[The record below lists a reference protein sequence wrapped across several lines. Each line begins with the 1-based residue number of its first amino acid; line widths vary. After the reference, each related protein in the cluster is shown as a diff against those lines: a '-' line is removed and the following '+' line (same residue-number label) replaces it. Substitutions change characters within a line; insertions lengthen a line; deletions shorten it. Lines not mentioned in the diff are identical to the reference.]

1 MTAVATNIPLTPMR
15 RDGLSQVQRRLETLG
30 TETELMTG
38 DTLDAGI
45 AERSLGFVL
54 CGQLTVTWQDGD
66 EESSIGM
73 LLPGDWL
80 GENNLLLGT
89 SPAKLTYRASR
100 FTRVLRLRP
109 ERLHALL
116 DGDLAALKS
125 ALECELSQSAAR
137 RWAQLAERLHQCIY
151 VTTDGLVIEAL
162 QEAACWPSATS
173 HPDGTLVKVPR
184 DVLAQRVG
192 CTRVTISRALSRLA
206 DVGHV
211 RLQGRRI
218 LLVGHQ
224 GRGCVA

>member
-1 MTAVATNIPLTPMR
+1 VTAVAANIPLAPTR

-45 AERSLGFVL
+45 AARSLGFVL
-54 CGQLTVTWQDGD
+54 CGQLTMTWQDGD
-66 EESSIGM
+66 DESTIGM

-80 GENNLLLGT
+80 GENNLLLGA
-89 SPAKLTYRASR
+89 SPPKLTYRASR
-100 FTRVLRLRP
+100 FTRLLTLP
-109 ERLHALL
+109 PKRLHALL

-125 ALECELSQSAAR
+125 ALERELSQSAAR

-151 VTTDGLVIEAL
+151 VTTDDLVIEAL
-162 QEAACWPSATS
+162 QEAASWPSAMS

-192 CTRVTISRALSRLA
+192 CTRVTISRALSRLVDA
-206 DVGHV
+206 GQV
-211 RLQGRRI
+211 RLEGRRI
-218 LLVGHQ
+218 LLIGRQ
-224 GRGCVA
+224 GRGGAA